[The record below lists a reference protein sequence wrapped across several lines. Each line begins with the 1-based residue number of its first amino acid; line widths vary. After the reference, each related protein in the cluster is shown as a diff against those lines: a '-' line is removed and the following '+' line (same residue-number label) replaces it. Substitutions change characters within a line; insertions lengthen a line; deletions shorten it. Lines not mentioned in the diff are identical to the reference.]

1 MVNYLFFKQK
11 KDNSYG
17 KMVGKMDCIPL
28 RNWINRR
35 MTESQS
41 RHINWFG
48 MYAVNNN
55 NIGTCTS
62 YQLPIFVTEIWFYT
76 LYDPVREIANCGVQ
90 FFCPFEKVDIWG
102 RLYNHQAVVLQPFFL
117 DLDHFTVLVLFSV
130 SWVGTHNKGQLK
142 AVVRSQKH

>member
-17 KMVGKMDCIPL
+17 KMVGEMDCIPL

-35 MTESQS
+35 ITESQS

-48 MYAVNNN
+48 MNAVNNN
-55 NIGTCTS
+55 HIGTSTS
-62 YQLPIFVTEIWFYT
+62 YPSLLQRLGFTLFMTQFGRLPIVGFS
-76 LYDPVREIANCGVQ
+76 
-90 FFCPFEKVDIWG
+90 FFAPLRKWTFG
-102 RLYNHQAVVLQPFFL
+102 ARNNHQAVVLQPFFL
-117 DLDHFTVLVLFSV
+117 KLGQLHLITLTCV
-130 SWVGTHNKGQLK
+130 SWVGTHNNGQLK

>member
-17 KMVGKMDCIPL
+17 KMVSEMDCIPL

-48 MYAVNNN
+48 MYTVNNN
-55 NIGTCTS
+55 HIGTCTS
-62 YQLPIFVTEIWFYT
+62 YPSLLQRLGFTLFMTQFGRLPIVWFS
-76 LYDPVREIANCGVQ
+76 
-90 FFCPFEKVDIWG
+90 FFALNLRKWTFGAGYIIT
-102 RLYNHQAVVLQPFFL
+102 RLLFFS
-117 DLDHFTVLVLFSV
+117 HFF
-130 SWVGTHNKGQLK
+130 
-142 AVVRSQKH
+142 